1 MITNYN
7 DFLIN
12 SINESYTDISKE
24 DFDIVNRI
32 SKIVSDMEKRY
43 NIYVSPYSYEER
55 KSNPSLFGKDVSTFA
70 DCFRVT
76 QSGVF
81 DEKFKGIQTDIYERG
96 LKIYVKTKTYNKLK
110 SILYGKQY
118 VKNSGFNPLTD
129 STELSLIT
137 KTGVTYPTTRG
148 NFFSEYWSDVE
159 ENCDNAVEFLLKGTI
174 KDVLGDV
181 TKFSVE
187 IAALAAISAAMMTV
201 IGASGG
207 TAVPVI
213 ASVSVSAGTKGVY
226 IWRIID
232 RFKKYID
239 VKRVIEII
247 TKSWD
252 YFVNIFRTNTGDIA
266 LNLSIYKLLEY
277 LNSSNPN
284 TEGDSLHKLQNP
296 KDKIT
301 QITEIKGALEQ
312 HSDFTIP
319 FTNSTWSKE
328 FFYSGLNQ
336 MPGFKEWSNKTGK
349 RTPEELQY
357 ELLWYISQY
366 CYEYQLFCKGYQQVK
381 TNRDAFWAERKVQEE
396 SKNKK

>member
-12 SINESYTDISKE
+12 SINESSTDISKE

-43 NIYVSPYSYEER
+43 NIYVSPYSDEEK
-55 KSNPSLFGKDVSTFA
+55 KSNPALFGKDVSTFA

-110 SILYGKQY
+110 SILYGNQY

-187 IAALAAISAAMMTV
+187 IAALTAISAAMMTV

-213 ASVSVSAGTKGVY
+213 AATSTVTEVAY
-226 IWRIID
+226 LWRVIE
-232 RFKKYID
+232 RFEKYID
-239 VKRVIEII
+239 LKRVWEFI

-252 YFVNIFRTNTGDIA
+252 SFVSIFRTNTGDIA
-266 LNLSIYKLLEY
+266 LNLSIYKLFEY
-277 LNSSNPN
+277 LNSSKPN
-284 TEGDSLHKLQNP
+284 MDGDSLHKLQNP
-296 KDKIT
+296 KDKIP

-319 FTNSTWSKE
+319 FTNSTWPKE

-366 CYEYQLFCKGYQQVK
+366 CYEYQLFCKGYNQVK
-381 TNRDAFWAERKVQEE
+381 YNRDAFWATRKVQEE
-396 SKNKK
+396 ELKNKK